1 MPTSSLDASHAHG
14 RQLPRST
21 VTSAVERDQFEILY
35 PTIRGFLLSQFEAHS
50 IPQDAVEYFTR
61 CLDYNTFSGEYKK
74 GLLVVEAAQA
84 FKGRRLNDSEYQKAA
99 ILGWMV
105 IFLHS
110 YFSLSDNIV
119 DQVTTRHGKLSWHRV
134 DDIGFKALND
144 TLLLE
149 GAVYQLARE
158 HFRHE
163 PYYVDLLDL
172 LHETRHPAY
181 FRNPI
186 PQNYQFPVDHQR
198 AANIYK
204 SAIYSF
210 YLPMALSMII
220 CGFPVEKSSLI
231 HSNFYD
237 FALDILLPLGEYAH
251 IQTEYF
257 DSRSGHL
264 PKTRSWCF
272 DVVRKSGSPEQL
284 ATLEAH
290 FGKED
295 PTSRL
300 HVQHVFANAGVDA
313 RYARYANDAYARIGS
328 LIDALPELRNPS
340 GDAVLSRVIFR
351 ALLEDIHNRT
361 D

>member
-1 MPTSSLDASHAHG
+1 MPTTTSLHAHG
-14 RQLPRST
+14 RQWSRSAST
-21 VTSAVERDQFEILY
+21 VTSALERDQFEILY

-50 IPQDAVEYFTR
+50 IPQDAIEYFTR

-84 FKGRRLNDSEYQKAA
+84 FKGRRLNDSEYRKAA
-99 ILGWMV
+99 ILGWVV

-110 YFSLSDNIV
+110 YFSLSDNLV
-119 DQVTTRHGKLSWHRV
+119 DQVTTSRGKLSWHRV
-134 DDIGFKALND
+134 DGIGFKALND

-149 GAVYQLARE
+149 GAVYQLVRE
-158 HFRHE
+158 HFRQE
-163 PYYVDLLDL
+163 PYYVDLLEL

-186 PQNYQFPVDHQR
+186 PQNYQFPIDHQR

-204 SAIYSF
+204 SSIHSF
-210 YLPMALSMII
+210 YLPIALSMII
-220 CGFPVEKSSLI
+220 CGFPVEKSSPI
-231 HSNFYD
+231 DPNFYD

-251 IQTEYF
+251 IQTEYH

-272 DVVRKSGSPEQL
+272 DVVRKTGSPEQL

-295 PTSRL
+295 PASQL
-300 HVQHVFANAGVDA
+300 HVRSVFANASVDA
-313 RYARYANDAYARIGS
+313 RYARYAQDAYTRIGS
-328 LIDALPELRNPS
+328 LINALPELRSPS
-340 GDAVLSRVIFR
+340 GDAVLGRAIFR
-351 ALLEDIHNRT
+351 TLLKDIHNRA